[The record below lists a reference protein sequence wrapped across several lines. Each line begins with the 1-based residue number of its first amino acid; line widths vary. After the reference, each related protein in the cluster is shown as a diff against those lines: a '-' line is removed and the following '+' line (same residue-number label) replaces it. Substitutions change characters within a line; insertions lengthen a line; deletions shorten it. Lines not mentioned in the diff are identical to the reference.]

1 MIVNDRIVS
10 YIHSLESQ
18 NSETLEK
25 IEQCAIKDN
34 VPIIR
39 KEMESFLRVMLEISK
54 PLNVLELGC
63 AIGYSAILMSEY
75 LPEGGHITTIENYDK
90 RIVEAKS
97 NIQMAG
103 LEDKITLL
111 EGDAMEVMKDLE
123 SGKYDFVFMDA
134 AKGQYINF
142 LPDVLR
148 LLSEGGVLVS
158 DNILQDGDIIE
169 SRFAITK
176 RNRTIHARM
185 REYLYTLKHHEQL
198 ETSIL
203 PYEDCCT
210 VFTPKHP
217 KTKPTLGQVLNAEKD
232 LDREAL
238 IQQALES
245 VEKIAVKYTDDP
257 LL

>member
-18 NSETLEK
+18 NSETLAK

-90 RIVEAKS
+90 RIVEAKA

-103 LEDKITLL
+103 LENKITLL

-123 SGKYDFVFMDA
+123 DEKYDFVFMDA
-134 AKGQYINF
+134 AKAQYINF
-142 LPDVLR
+142 LPEVMR
-148 LLSEGGVLVS
+148 LMKPGAILIA
-158 DNILQDGDIIE
+158 DNVLQDGDIIE
-169 SRFAITK
+169 SRYGVIR
-176 RNRTIHARM
+176 RNRTIHSRM
-185 REYLYTLKHHEQL
+185 REYMYQVKHMDEL
-198 ETSIL
+198 ETTIVPIGDGITMS
-203 PYEDCCT
+203 
-210 VFTPKHP
+210 VK
-217 KTKPTLGQVLNAEKD
+217 KEKKD
-232 LDREAL
+232 V
-238 IQQALES
+238 Q
-245 VEKIAVKYTDDP
+245 
-257 LL
+257 